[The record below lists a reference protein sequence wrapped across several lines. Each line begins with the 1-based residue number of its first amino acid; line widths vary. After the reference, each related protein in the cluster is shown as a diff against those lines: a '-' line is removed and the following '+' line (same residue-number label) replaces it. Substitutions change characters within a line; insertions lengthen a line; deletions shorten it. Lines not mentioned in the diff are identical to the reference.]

1 MKKRLIAI
9 AGGIGSGKSVVS
21 SILRVMGYEV
31 YDCDSEAKRLM
42 NSRQD
47 INRDLVENFGEQSVF
62 ADGTINSAYVGSVVF
77 GNESALKKLN
87 SIVHPRVKEDVVKHI
102 ESTSRQVMFVETA
115 ILLKSNL
122 LDLIDDAWVVEAP
135 ESVRVDRVMKRNS
148 MCEEDVR
155 KRIKAQEGQDYN
167 SLKSY
172 RTIVNDGETPILV
185 QVEKL
190 VKEML

>member
-42 NSRQD
+42 NSSQV
-47 INRDLVENFGEQSVF
+47 IKRDLVENFGEQSVL

-172 RTIVNDGETPILV
+172 RTIVNDGETPILA

>member
-42 NSRQD
+42 NSSQD
-47 INRDLVENFGEQSVF
+47 IKRDLVENFGEQSVL

-155 KRIKAQEGQDYN
+155 KRIKAQESQDYN

>member
-42 NSRQD
+42 NSSQD
-47 INRDLVENFGEQSVF
+47 IKRDLVENFGEQSVL

-87 SIVHPRVKEDVVKHI
+87 SIVHPRVKEDVVKRI
-102 ESTSRQVMFVETA
+102 ESTSREVMFVETA

>member
-21 SILRVMGYEV
+21 SILCVMGYEV

-42 NSRQD
+42 NSSQD
-47 INRDLVENFGEQSVF
+47 IKRDLVENFGEQSVL

-172 RTIVNDGETPILV
+172 RTIVNDGETPILA

>member
-42 NSRQD
+42 NSSQV
-47 INRDLVENFGEQSVF
+47 IKRDLVENFGEQSVL

-148 MCEEDVR
+148 ICEEDVR

>member
-1 MKKRLIAI
+1 MKKWLIAI

-42 NSRQD
+42 NSSQD
-47 INRDLVENFGEQSVF
+47 IKRDLVENFGEQSVL

-172 RTIVNDGETPILV
+172 RTIVNDGETPILA

>member
-42 NSRQD
+42 NSSQD
-47 INRDLVENFGEQSVF
+47 IKRDLVENFGEQSVL

-122 LDLIDDAWVVEAP
+122 LDLIDDAWVVEAR

-148 MCEEDVR
+148 ICEEDVR

>member
-1 MKKRLIAI
+1 M
-9 AGGIGSGKSVVS
+9 
-21 SILRVMGYEV
+21 
-31 YDCDSEAKRLM
+31 
-42 NSRQD
+42 
-47 INRDLVENFGEQSVF
+47 
-62 ADGTINSAYVGSVVF
+62 F

-87 SIVHPRVKEDVVKHI
+87 SIVHPRVKEDVVKRI
-102 ESTSRQVMFVETA
+102 ESTSREVMFVETA

-172 RTIVNDGETPILV
+172 RTIVNDGETPILA

>member
-1 MKKRLIAI
+1 MKKKLIAI

-31 YDCDSEAKRLM
+31 YDCDSEAKQLM
-42 NSRQD
+42 NSSQV
-47 INRDLVENFGEQSVF
+47 IKRDLVENFGEQSVL
-62 ADGTINSAYVGSVVF
+62 ANGTINSAYVGSVVF

-87 SIVHPRVKEDVVKHI
+87 SIVHPRVKEDVVKRT
-102 ESTSRQVMFVETA
+102 ESTSREVLFVETA

-172 RTIVNDGETPILV
+172 RTIINDGETPILA

>member
-1 MKKRLIAI
+1 M

-42 NSRQD
+42 NSSQD
-47 INRDLVENFGEQSVF
+47 IKRDLVENFGEQSVL

-148 MCEEDVR
+148 ICEEDVR

>member
-47 INRDLVENFGEQSVF
+47 IKRDLVENFGEQSVL

>member
-42 NSRQD
+42 NSSQD
-47 INRDLVENFGEQSVF
+47 IKRDLVENFGEQSVL

-87 SIVHPRVKEDVVKHI
+87 SIVHPRVKEDVVKRI
-102 ESTSRQVMFVETA
+102 ESTSREVMFVETA
-115 ILLKSNL
+115 ILLKRNL

>member
-42 NSRQD
+42 NSSQD
-47 INRDLVENFGEQSVF
+47 IKRDLVENFGEQSVL

-135 ESVRVDRVMKRNS
+135 ESVRVDRVMKRNY

>member
-42 NSRQD
+42 NSSQD
-47 INRDLVENFGEQSVF
+47 IKRDLVENFGEQSVL

>member
-42 NSRQD
+42 NSSQV
-47 INRDLVENFGEQSVF
+47 IKRDLVENFGEQSAL

-87 SIVHPRVKEDVVKHI
+87 SIVHPRVKEDVVKRI
-102 ESTSRQVMFVETA
+102 ESTSREVMFVETA

-172 RTIVNDGETPILV
+172 RTIVNDGETPILA

>member
-42 NSRQD
+42 NSSQV
-47 INRDLVENFGEQSVF
+47 IKRDLVENFGEQSVL

-87 SIVHPRVKEDVVKHI
+87 SIVHPRVKEDVVKRI
-102 ESTSRQVMFVETA
+102 ESTSREVMFVETA

-172 RTIVNDGETPILV
+172 RTIVNDGETPILA

>member
-42 NSRQD
+42 NSSQV
-47 INRDLVENFGEQSVF
+47 IKRDLVENFGEQSVL

>member
-42 NSRQD
+42 NSSQV
-47 INRDLVENFGEQSVF
+47 IKRDLVENFGEQSVL

-87 SIVHPRVKEDVVKHI
+87 SIVHPRVKEDVVKHM